1 MEKQSLFS
9 PLVILRLF
17 AAIFVTLVGLAFLF
31 KAVVDSPLMFLGAFF
46 AAIGL
51 TFFLVLWL
59 GSKTA

>member
-1 MEKQSLFS
+1 MEKHSLFS

-17 AAIFVTLVGLAFLF
+17 AAVFVTLVGLGFMLKAALVGPLF
-31 KAVVDSPLMFLGAFF
+31 YLGAFF

-51 TFFLVLWL
+51 TFFVVLWL

>member
-9 PLVILRLF
+9 PLVILRIF
-17 AAIFVTLVGLAFLF
+17 AAVFVTLAGFGFLI
-31 KAVVDSPLMFLGAFF
+31 KAEANDSLMLLGAFF

-59 GSKTA
+59 GSRAA